1 MEQATPTI
9 WDTITSVI
17 TNVISLLGKVC
28 EALMSNQ
35 LFQIVLGIVM
45 FSILVGI
52 VFSLVKRIKKRG

>member
-1 MEQATPTI
+1 MEALWTA
-9 WDTITSVI
+9 ITSVI
-17 TNVISLLGKVC
+17 TNVITLLSKVC

-52 VFSLVKRIKKRG
+52 VFSLVKKIKRRG

>member
-1 MEQATPTI
+1 MESSTPTI

-52 VFSLVKRIKKRG
+52 VFSLVKRIKRRG

>member
-1 MEQATPTI
+1 METSTPTI

-52 VFSLVKRIKKRG
+52 VFSLVKKIKKRG

>member
-1 MEQATPTI
+1 MESSTPTI
-9 WDTITSVI
+9 WDTITTVI

>member
-1 MEQATPTI
+1 MESSTPTI

-17 TNVISLLGKVC
+17 TNVINLLGKVC

>member
-1 MEQATPTI
+1 MESSTPTI

-17 TNVISLLGKVC
+17 TNVINLLGKVC
-28 EALMSNQ
+28 EALMNNQ

>member
-1 MEQATPTI
+1 METSTPTI